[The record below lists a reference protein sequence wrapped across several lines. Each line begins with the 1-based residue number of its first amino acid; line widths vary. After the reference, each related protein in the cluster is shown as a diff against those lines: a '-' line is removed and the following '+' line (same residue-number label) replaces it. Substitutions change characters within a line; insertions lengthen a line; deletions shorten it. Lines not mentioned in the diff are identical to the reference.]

1 MTPIIIQTTYP
12 TKEEGKKLAEILI
25 RKKLAA
31 CVQITKIDSVYSWD
45 DRICEDKEYI
55 LNIKTKKENYPLIE
69 REIKEN
75 HSYDLPEIISI
86 KINDLSDEYKNFI
99 KESTT

>member
-1 MTPIIIQTTYP
+1 MIPVIVQTTYP
-12 TKEEGKKLAEILI
+12 TKEEAKVLANILI

-31 CVQITKIDSVYSWD
+31 CVQISEIDSIYSWD

-86 KINDLSDEYKNFI
+86 KINNISDEYKNFI